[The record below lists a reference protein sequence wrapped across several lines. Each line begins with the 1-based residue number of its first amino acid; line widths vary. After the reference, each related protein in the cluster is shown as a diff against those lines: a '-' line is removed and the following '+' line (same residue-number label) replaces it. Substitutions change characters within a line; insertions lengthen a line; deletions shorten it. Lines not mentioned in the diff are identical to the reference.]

1 LPFKKV
7 LATKCDTLQL
17 FKRALRRQ
25 LGVKGLLIGDFDKI
39 FGNKF
44 DDKFLEYAMR
54 SLGTINGH
62 KLRDFF

>member
-7 LATKCDTLQL
+7 LATKCNTLQL

-44 DDKFLEYAMR
+44 DGKFLEYAR
-54 SLGTINGH
+54 RRLGAISGN
-62 KLRDFF
+62 KLWDFF